1 MNWIHELEQSES
13 LQNTLTTFLNQYGL
27 SGLENALHLY
37 TNLQQEYICKTKTT
51 TSKVNIIDIYYLE
64 IRTHTITV
72 HTQHGSYQKYG
83 SLTDEERL
91 LSPYGFMKCNQS
103 CIINLSKIRSICNS
117 TITLVNNV
125 QLHMSQL
132 YAPKVLIAF
141 SRNSVSKSL

>member
-1 MNWIHELEQSES
+1 MNWLQELTQSES

-37 TNLQQEYICKTKTT
+37 KNLQQEYICKTKTT
-51 TSKVNIIDIYYLE
+51 TSKINIIDIYYLE

-83 SLTDEERL
+83 SLTDEEKL

-103 CIINLSKIRSICNS
+103 CIVNLGKIRSICNS
-117 TITLVNNV
+117 TITLVNNT

-132 YAPKVLIAF
+132 YAPKILIAF
-141 SRNSVSKSL
+141 SCNNVSKSL